1 MNQSSPLITVVTSE
15 GKMKQTTKYA
25 AATCLTLS
33 VLLAPVIAQQG
44 ITRTTLQTVDFPPG
58 YQTVSGLAQV
68 PPNTCTARHNHPGSE
83 FNYIIEGDAALKVD
97 GKPDQQFKTGD
108 SWQLAAG
115 FPHIV
120 CTTSGLKGLTV
131 HVIEKG
137 KPLASTMP

>member
-1 MNQSSPLITVVTSE
+1 MN
-15 GKMKQTTKYA
+15 QTTKYA
-25 AATCLTLS
+25 IATCLTLS

-115 FPHIV
+115 VPHTV

-131 HVIEKG
+131 HVIERG